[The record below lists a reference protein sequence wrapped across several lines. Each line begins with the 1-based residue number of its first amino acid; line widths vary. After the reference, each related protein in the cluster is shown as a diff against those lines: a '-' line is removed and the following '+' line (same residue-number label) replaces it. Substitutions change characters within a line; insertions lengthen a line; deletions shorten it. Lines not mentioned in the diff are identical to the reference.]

1 MMRKIIVFLLFFGC
15 LIVLGKNAP
24 SYYSSAAVEIDKTE
38 VKREYDSVYIKFTV
52 KGFKK
57 IDSVVIQIFENNA
70 QLYKSKIELVNLGE
84 YSCDSAFLFDKPKSN
99 TKLKVE
105 IQASGAY
112 TQNVQSTQMSYSEAE
127 SLAKKIKKADGWTSD
142 DEAAVKEVANALED
156 TEDLNRLQ
164 NVFYDKYNENLDL
177 FIRKFMTEMVDDKD
191 EFNSN
196 WVFIVNRLPKPYY
209 QENITNGSISAVKE
223 FNSESI
229 LHIAHLNYREA
240 ITVLILLF
248 LLGIFLIPAISL
260 DENKSTLN
268 RAFRY
273 FLLLAPFFIA
283 LAISINIYSGFTT
296 YESNTWRIV
305 KILFFFI
312 CSGVSAYYVYI
323 NFFIGLK
330 SQKS

>member
-1 MMRKIIVFLLFFGC
+1 MRKIIVFLLFFGC
-15 LIVLGKNAP
+15 LIVLGKTRNTK
-24 SYYSSAAVEIDKTE
+24 SATVEIGKTE
-38 VKREYDSVYIKFTV
+38 VKREYDSVYIKFAV

-70 QLYKSKIELVNLGE
+70 QLYKSKIELDTTLE
-84 YSCDSAFLFDKPKSN
+84 EISCDTAFLFDKPKSN

-112 TQNVQSTQMSYSEAE
+112 TKIDRSTEMSDSEAE
-127 SLAKKIKKADGWTSD
+127 SLAKKIKKADGLVVD

-156 TEDLNRLQ
+156 TKDLNQLR
-164 NVFYDKYNENLDL
+164 NVFNDKYNEDLDL
-177 FIRKFMTEMVDDKD
+177 FIRKFMTQPLIDDND

-196 WVFIVNRLPKPYY
+196 WVFIVTRLPKPHYRK
-209 QENITNGSISAVKE
+209 NITKGSFTARSI
-223 FNSESI
+223 FISESI

-260 DENKSTLN
+260 DENKTTLN

-296 YESNTWRIV
+296 YESNIWRIV

-323 NFFIGLK
+323 NFFTGLK
-330 SQKS
+330 SQRS

>member
-1 MMRKIIVFLLFFGC
+1 MRKIIVFLLFFGC
-15 LIVLGKNAP
+15 LIVLGKTRNTK
-24 SYYSSAAVEIDKTE
+24 SATVKICKTE
-38 VKREYDSVYIKFTV
+38 VKREYDSVYIKFAV

-57 IDSVVIQIFENNA
+57 IDSVVIQIFEDNA
-70 QLYKSKIELVNLGE
+70 QLYKSKIELVNLEE
-84 YSCDSAFLFDKPKSN
+84 YFCDTAFLFDKPKSN
-99 TKLKVE
+99 TKLKVK
-105 IQASGAY
+105 IQASGKY
-112 TQNVQSTQMSYSEAE
+112 TEFTRSTEMSDSEAE
-127 SLAKKIKKADGWTSD
+127 SLAKKIKKADGWVYD

-156 TEDLNRLQ
+156 TKDLNQLR
-164 NVFYDKYNENLDL
+164 NVFNDKYNEDLDL
-177 FIRKFMTEMVDDKD
+177 FIRKFMTEYRDGKD

-196 WVFIVNRLPKPYY
+196 WVFIVNRLRETNK
-209 QENITNGSISAVKE
+209 QEDKTGSIIREKE

-260 DENKSTLN
+260 DENKTTLN

-296 YESNTWRIV
+296 YESNIWRIV

-323 NFFIGLK
+323 NFFTGLK
-330 SQKS
+330 SQRS